1 MSEATYRLGTR
12 GSFLA
17 RTQAGLINNEVAR
30 ISGHPASEV
39 VVRTDGDDVTISLTT
54 PGRPGIFVTALRAA
68 LRTNRVDLV
77 VHSYKDLP
85 SLPEPDLIIAAIP
98 VREDP
103 RDVLISRDGNS
114 LSDLPAGS
122 RVGTSSPRR
131 MARIKYLRP
140 DLFLFPIRGNIDT
153 RLRKLEAGEYDA
165 IILAAAGVHRIGRQD
180 EIVEYLSTEQLLPA
194 PAQGA
199 LAVECRRSAQP
210 LIDVLNQIDD
220 AHTRLTVVA
229 ERAVLVG
236 LSATCA
242 TAIGA
247 LATIADDSTL
257 LLSTEL
263 SDPATGE
270 TERVDTSIAI
280 SGLADLDAAH
290 RLGLLAAAELSASK
304 LGKRLGSGWGHG

>member
-1 MSEATYRLGTR
+1 MSETTYRLGTR

-17 RTQAGLINNEVAR
+17 RTQAGLINSEVAR
-30 ISGHPASEV
+30 IIGHPASEV
-39 VVRTDGDDVTISLTT
+39 IIRTDGDDVTTSLTA
-54 PGRPGIFVTALRAA
+54 PGRPGIFVSALRAA
-68 LRTNRVDLV
+68 LRSDQVDLV

-103 RDVLISRDGNS
+103 RDVLISRDGDL
-114 LSDLPAGS
+114 LSGLPAGS

-131 MARIKYLRP
+131 AARIKHLRP

-153 RLRKLEAGEYDA
+153 RLRKLEEGEFDA

-180 EIVEYLSTEQLLPA
+180 EIVEYLSTDQLLPA

-199 LAVECRRSAQP
+199 LAVECRKSQQR
-210 LIDVLNQIDD
+210 LIDILTQFDD
-220 AHTRLTVVA
+220 ARTRLTVAA

-247 LATIADDSTL
+247 LATIADNSAL

-263 SDPATGE
+263 SDPASGE
-270 TERVDTSIAI
+270 TQRIDTSITI
-280 SGLADLDAAH
+280 SGLDDLDAAN
-290 RLGLLAAAELSASK
+290 RLGLAAAAELSASE
-304 LGKRLGSGWGHG
+304 LGKRLGTGWGRD

>member
-17 RTQAGLINNEVAR
+17 RTQAGLINNEIAR

-39 VVRTDGDDVTISLTT
+39 IVRTDGDDVTASLTA
-54 PGRPGIFVTALRAA
+54 PGRPGIFVTALRTA
-68 LRTNRVDLV
+68 LRTNQVDLV

-103 RDVLISRDGNS
+103 RDVLISRDGNL
-114 LSDLPAGS
+114 LSGLPAGS

-131 MARIKYLRP
+131 AARIKYLRP
-140 DLFLFPIRGNIDT
+140 DLFTFPIRGNIDT
-153 RLRKLEAGEYDA
+153 RIRKLEEGEFDA

-199 LAVECRRSAQP
+199 LAVECRRSEQP
-210 LIDVLNQIDD
+210 LIDVLAQIDD
-220 AHTRLTVVA
+220 VRTRLTVVA

-242 TAIGA
+242 TAVGA
-247 LATIADDSTL
+247 LATIADDSAL

-290 RLGLLAAAELSASK
+290 GLGLMAAAELSASE
-304 LGKRLGSGWGHG
+304 LGKRLGTGRGRD